1 MALTEIPMKKGSD
14 AVTISMD
21 MRGSIE
27 DISKIICF
35 KVTDCK
41 LTKKISIQLR
51 IEIFYYRFYQLRIF
65 LKS

>member
-41 LTKKISIQLR
+41 LTKKISILV
-51 IEIFYYRFYQLRIF
+51 ESRFFIIAF
-65 LKS
+65 TN